1 MTKPSTDSE
10 TIASSLPLTRRRA
23 LAHTGAGLAALGSV
37 VTGARPGRVLAQEAS
52 PPADEP
58 PSAEVPGGVTA
69 ERAGLAVER
78 LPALAETILQ
88 QSGVP
93 GMAVAVVFDDALTY
107 SGGFGVRELGKE
119 ASDRRGHRLP
129 IGVGLQISG
138 GHRRLL
144 RRR

>member
-1 MTKPSTDSE
+1 MSTRPSV
-10 TIASSLPLTRRRA
+10 A
-23 LAHTGAGLAALGSV
+23 
-37 VTGARPGRVLAQEAS
+37 LAQEAS

-58 PSAEVPGGVTA
+58 PAADVTGGVTA
-69 ERAGLAVER
+69 ERARLAVER

-119 ASDRRGHRLP
+119 RAIDADTVFQLASVSKSLAATVVSSVVGD
-129 IGVGLQISG
+129 GVVAWHSRMADLAPGFAL
-138 GHRRLL
+138 HDAWPT
-144 RRR
+144 